1 MKGWLALIPLL
12 ILLCLTFIY
21 KNEIAT
27 FLVQKIVYSKEVYLN
42 DPNDYALDYK
52 FEYVQTTND
61 FIAND
66 KQELI
71 NILYTFLN
79 NGEDNFAFYCD
90 YKDCINDVNY
100 LTDSN
105 EMVNL
110 NNYIHPYNS
119 YRQATVTSN
128 SFDKIEVTIE
138 KSYSDDVIKATDK
151 KVDEIMKE
159 ILNDNMTDKEKI
171 IAIHNYIVETTT
183 YDTEYIDANLE
194 DVDNPSH
201 KAIGPLYYHKALC
214 GGYTDAMA
222 LFLNKLKIPNYRISS
237 ESHIWNYVYLDN
249 NWYHIDL
256 TWDDPITDDGSNLV
270 LDNFLLIT
278 TEQLENY
285 HTGYHNYDK
294 SVYIEAK

>member
-12 ILLCLTFIY
+12 IMLFLTFIY
-21 KNEIAT
+21 QNEITT
-27 FLVQKIVYSKEVYLN
+27 FLVQKIVYSKKVYLN
-42 DPNDYALDYK
+42 NPNDYALDYK
-52 FEYVQTTND
+52 FEYVQATDD

-79 NGEDNFAFYCD
+79 NGEDDFYFYCD
-90 YKDCINDVNY
+90 YENCINDINY
-100 LTDSN
+100 LNNSN
-105 EMVNL
+105 EMINL
-110 NNYIHPYNS
+110 SNYIHPYNS

-128 SFDKIEVTIE
+128 SFNKIEVIIE
-138 KSYSDDVIKATDK
+138 KSYKNDVIKDTNQ

-183 YDTEYIDANLE
+183 YDTEYLDANLE
-194 DVDNPSH
+194 DIDNPSH

>member
-12 ILLCLTFIY
+12 ILLCLTFFY

-27 FLVQKIVYSKEVYLN
+27 FLVQKILYSKEVYL
-42 DPNDYALDYK
+42 DESNDYVLDYK
-52 FEYVQTTND
+52 FEYVQVTND
-61 FIAND
+61 FIANN
-66 KQELI
+66 KKELI

-79 NGEDNFAFYCD
+79 NGEDNFNFYCD
-90 YKDCINDVNY
+90 YKYCINDVNY

-110 NNYIHPYNS
+110 NNYVHPYNS

-128 SFDKIEVTIE
+128 SFNKIEITIE
-138 KSYSDDVIKATDK
+138 KSYNNNVITATNK
-151 KVDEIMKE
+151 KVDEIMQE

-171 IAIHNYIVETTT
+171 IALHNYIVKTTT
-183 YDTEYIDANLE
+183 YDTEYLEANLE
-194 DVDNPSH
+194 DVDSPSH

-222 LFLNKLKIPNYRISS
+222 LFLNKLTIPNYRISS
-237 ESHIWNYVYLDN
+237 ETHIWNYVYIDN
-249 NWYHIDL
+249 NWYHLDL
-256 TWDDPITDDGSNLV
+256 TWDDPVMEDDSELT

-278 TEQLENY
+278 TKQLEDYN
-285 HTGYHNYDK
+285 TGYHNYDK
-294 SVYIEAK
+294 SIYIEAS

>member
-1 MKGWLALIPLL
+1 MKGWLALIPLV
-12 ILLCLTFIY
+12 ILLCLTAIY
-21 KNEIAT
+21 QKDISN
-27 FLVQKIVYSKEVYLN
+27 FLVEKIVYSKKIYLEK
-42 DPNDYALDYK
+42 PNNYELDYE
-52 FEYVQTTND
+52 FEYVKKTND
-61 FIAND
+61 FIANN

-79 NGEDNFAFYCD
+79 NGSTKFYFYCD

-171 IAIHNYIVETTT
+171 IAIHNYIVENTT

-278 TEQLENY
+278 TEQLESY
-285 HTGYHNYDK
+285 HTGYHNYNK
-294 SVYIEAK
+294 SIYIEAK

>member
-1 MKGWLALIPLL
+1 MKGWL

-52 FEYVQTTND
+52 FNYVQTTDD

-79 NGEDNFAFYCD
+79 NGEDDFYFYCD

-249 NWYHIDL
+249 KWYHIDL

-278 TEQLENY
+278 TEQLESY
-285 HTGYHNYDK
+285 HTGYHNYNK
-294 SVYIEAK
+294 SIYIEAK

>member
-27 FLVQKIVYSKEVYLN
+27 FLVQKIVYSKEVYL
-42 DPNDYALDYK
+42 DEPNDYVLDYK
-52 FEYVQTTND
+52 FNYVQTTDD

-79 NGEDNFAFYCD
+79 NGEDDFYFYCD

-159 ILNDNMTDKEKI
+159 ILNDNMTDREKI

>member
-42 DPNDYALDYK
+42 EPNDYALDYK

-138 KSYSDDVIKATDK
+138 KSYSDDVIKATNQ

-159 ILNDNMTDKEKI
+159 ILNDNMTDREKI
-171 IAIHNYIVETTT
+171 IAIHNYIVETTI

>member
-1 MKGWLALIPLL
+1 MKGWLVIIPLL
-12 ILLCLTFIY
+12 IMLFLTFIY

-27 FLVQKIVYSKEVYLN
+27 FLVQKIVYSKEIYLEE
-42 DPNDYALDYK
+42 PNEYALNYH
-52 FEYVQTTND
+52 FEYTQTTND

-79 NGEDNFAFYCD
+79 NGEDYFYFYCD
-90 YKDCINDVNY
+90 YSECINDVNI
-100 LTDSN
+100 LTDEN
-105 EMVNL
+105 KLANL
-110 NNYIHPYNS
+110 NNYVHPYNN
-119 YRQATVTSN
+119 YRQAVVTSN
-128 SFDKIEVTIE
+128 TFNKIEVTIE

-151 KVDEIMKE
+151 KVDEIIKD

-171 IAIHNYIVETTT
+171 IAIHNYIIETTT
-183 YDTEYIDANLE
+183 YDTEYLDANLE
-194 DVDNPSH
+194 DIDNPSH

-214 GGYTDAMA
+214 GGYTDTMA

-249 NWYHIDL
+249 NWYHVDL

-278 TEQLENY
+278 TEKLESY

-294 SVYIEAK
+294 SIYIEAK